1 MKQRLRT
8 INNKILVTGDSPA
21 DVKQHEIYLDIKDGV
36 IQSAIDSN
44 NNSYIKE
51 SKPATPT
58 ITLVPAANAVVKDK
72 YGNNVTLD
80 SNGIRDWGYDAL
92 NQEVGY
98 SNTITDTLSNPDTS
112 TPMIF
117 QLVYNDGESITTS
130 SGTFGY
136 VGNITVESAL
146 NNITVTFNITLAGA
160 ADQSTYMVTQWKIQ
174 AFKIVTT

>member
-8 INNKILVTGDSPA
+8 INNKILVTGDNPA

-44 NNSYIKE
+44 NKSYIKE
-51 SKPATPT
+51 SEPATPT

-72 YGNNVTLD
+72 QGNNVTLD
-80 SNGIRDWGYDAL
+80 SNGIRDWGYDAGQKL
-92 NQEVGY
+92 VGDGV
-98 SNTITDTLSNPDTS
+98 TIIDTLNNPDTS

-117 QLVYNDGESITTS
+117 QLVHTDTGS

-136 VGNITVESAL
+136 AGNITVKSAL
-146 NNITVTFNITLAGA
+146 NSISVEFDLTLAGEA
-160 ADQSTYMVTQWKIQ
+160 GKTANYITPQWKIQ